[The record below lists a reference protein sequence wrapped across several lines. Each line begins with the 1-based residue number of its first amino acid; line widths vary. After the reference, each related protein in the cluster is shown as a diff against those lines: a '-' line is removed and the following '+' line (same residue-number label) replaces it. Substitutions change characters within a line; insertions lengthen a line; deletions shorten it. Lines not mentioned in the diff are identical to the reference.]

1 MRRVL
6 MHVIFWVA
14 YYIQYVVLE
23 FHWVNPSLT
32 RFPESER
39 ILMSALTGIALLI
52 PKVLFTYFILCI
64 GLERV
69 MKEKGKLWTNVLLIG
84 TVLMICLVLYSLIYS
99 YVVYPIIFQGALKHP
114 GFMDIR
120 QVLFGLM
127 DIGFV
132 AGAAV
137 AIRLLRRQLAG
148 KEIEK
153 NLIREKLETEL
164 KFLRSQTNP
173 HFLFNTLNNIYGL
186 ARKKSDQTAE
196 VVMKLSGILRFML
209 YESGKDSITLGE
221 EIKIMEDYLELEK
234 IRYNERLTVN
244 LKTMVDDMA
253 QPVSPL
259 LLLPF
264 LENAFKHGV
273 SNTRFNSFVNIEL
286 ALEEGIL
293 HFTVENT
300 KGDPIAGK
308 EIGQIGL
315 KNARRQLELMY
326 REHELEVLDL
336 ETTFKVRL
344 IINLNT
350 HAKI

>member
-1 MRRVL
+1 MAGNIVL
-6 MHVIFWVA
+6 
-14 YYIQYVVLE
+14 
-23 FHWVNPSLT
+23 
-32 RFPESER
+32 
-39 ILMSALTGIALLI
+39 
-52 PKVLFTYFILCI
+52 I
-64 GLERV
+64 GS
-69 MKEKGKLWTNVLLIG
+69 VLLG
-84 TVLMICLVLYSLIYS
+84 SLVLYSTIYT
-99 YVVYPIIFQGALKHP
+99 YLVYPVIFQGALKYP

-132 AGAAV
+132 TGAAV
-137 AIRLLRRQLAG
+137 AIRLLRSQLAG

-153 NLIREKLETEL
+153 HLLREKLETEL

-209 YESGKDSITLGE
+209 YESGKDFITISE
-221 EIKIMEDYLELEK
+221 EIRIIEDYLELER
-234 IRYNERLTVN
+234 IRYNDRLTIKM
-244 LKTMVDDMA
+244 KTMVDKPG

-264 LENAFKHGV
+264 IENAFKHGV

-286 ALEEGIL
+286 ALEEGVM
-293 HFTVENT
+293 HFSVENT

-308 EIGQIGL
+308 EVGQIGL
-315 KNARRQLELMY
+315 SNARRQLELMY
-326 REHELEVLDL
+326 KEHELEVNDL
-336 ETTFKVRL
+336 ENTFKIRL
-344 IINLNT
+344 IINLNS